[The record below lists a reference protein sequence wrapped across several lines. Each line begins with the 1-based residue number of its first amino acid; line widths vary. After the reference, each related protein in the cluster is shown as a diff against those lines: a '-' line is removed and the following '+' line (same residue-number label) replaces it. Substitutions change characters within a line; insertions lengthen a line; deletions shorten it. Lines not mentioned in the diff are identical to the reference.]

1 MRPASRVV
9 DRFRPGPFVFA
20 PIAQSETW
28 RRASSP
34 TPRQS
39 GGGGGDPE
47 QRLHFRR
54 AVLPGSAI
62 SVGTTL
68 VVVDDWTRFD
78 QRGGVRVVAA
88 EATGASRCSLK
99 VVLVLAAGVST
110 GYGSRSAPG
119 LRWPTSRYRR
129 SWAGSSVSGAEVRGF
144 E

>member
-99 VVLVLAAGVST
+99 VVLVLAAGGVDRVRFQV
-110 GYGSRSAPG
+110 GARVEVADQPVPQILGG
-119 LRWPTSRYRR
+119 QLRQRC
-129 SWAGSSVSGAEVRGF
+129 
-144 E
+144 